1 VSLLTASR
9 VGKSYGPDDIFSE
22 ITVEIPSGARI
33 ALVGP
38 NGAGKTT
45 LLNLLIKHDDPSAG
59 VVNHSRGLRIGFLP
73 QRPELHGDRTLWE
86 EMLTVF
92 TGVRQQESD
101 LAELAHQL
109 SDAQRPDHEAIV
121 ERYGRLQ
128 EAFETAGGYDYET
141 RIKTVLTGLGFAAD
155 SYTKRLATLSG
166 GQKTRGFLAR
176 LLLESPDLL
185 VLDEPTNHLDIAAVE
200 WLEGFLKA
208 FKGAVLVVSHD
219 RYFMDHVATI
229 IWELDWGI
237 LELYHGNYTAY
248 VRQREERH
256 TRRWAEYETQ
266 QEKIAKEE
274 EYIRRNIAGQN
285 TRQAKGRLKRL
296 DRLKRDELLSR
307 PRQSRAMNLKLSTA
321 IRSGDK
327 VVMTNAL
334 SVGYP
339 DSTAPLFSVP
349 DVTLFRG
356 EVAAVIGGNGVGKTT
371 FLKTLLSKLS
381 PHKGEVRFGAQIKI
395 GYFAQAHESLD
406 PNQTILDEVM
416 SVRPMLISEAR
427 SYLGMYL
434 FSGDE
439 VYRPVGTL
447 SGGER
452 GRVALAKLALDG
464 ANVLLLDEPTN
475 HLDIAAQEVLQAV
488 LSDFNGT
495 VLLVSHDRYLIDAL
509 ATQIWHIEAGRLTVF
524 EGNYQE
530 YIEFR
535 EAAKIAAQP
544 KPVTP
549 VKTVA
554 ATKNGKSG
562 NSDTRPLSK
571 WERDKRTAAVE
582 DAIQQ
587 LESTIKQITTDLA
600 TASATGSVESVRE
613 LGAKY
618 ESAQAALDE
627 KLIEWEALVS

>member
-1 VSLLTASR
+1 
-9 VGKSYGPDDIFSE
+9 
-22 ITVEIPSGARI
+22 
-33 ALVGP
+33 
-38 NGAGKTT
+38 
-45 LLNLLIKHDDPSAG
+45 
-59 VVNHSRGLRIGFLP
+59 
-73 QRPELHGDRTLWE
+73 
-86 EMLTVF
+86 
-92 TGVRQQESD
+92 
-101 LAELAHQL
+101 
-109 SDAQRPDHEAIV
+109 
-121 ERYGRLQ
+121 
-128 EAFETAGGYDYET
+128 
-141 RIKTVLTGLGFAAD
+141 
-155 SYTKRLATLSG
+155 
-166 GQKTRGFLAR
+166 
-176 LLLESPDLL
+176 
-185 VLDEPTNHLDIAAVE
+185 
-200 WLEGFLKA
+200 
-208 FKGAVLVVSHD
+208 
-219 RYFMDHVATI
+219 
-229 IWELDWGI
+229 
-237 LELYHGNYTAY
+237 
-248 VRQREERH
+248 
-256 TRRWAEYETQ
+256 
-266 QEKIAKEE
+266 
-274 EYIRRNIAGQN
+274 
-285 TRQAKGRLKRL
+285 
-296 DRLKRDELLSR
+296 
-307 PRQSRAMNLKLSTA
+307 
-321 IRSGDK
+321 
-327 VVMTNAL
+327 
-334 SVGYP
+334 
-339 DSTAPLFSVP
+339 
-349 DVTLFRG
+349 
-356 EVAAVIGGNGVGKTT
+356 
-371 FLKTLLSKLS
+371 
-381 PHKGEVRFGAQIKI
+381 
-395 GYFAQAHESLD
+395 
-406 PNQTILDEVM
+406 
-416 SVRPMLISEAR
+416 MLISEAR